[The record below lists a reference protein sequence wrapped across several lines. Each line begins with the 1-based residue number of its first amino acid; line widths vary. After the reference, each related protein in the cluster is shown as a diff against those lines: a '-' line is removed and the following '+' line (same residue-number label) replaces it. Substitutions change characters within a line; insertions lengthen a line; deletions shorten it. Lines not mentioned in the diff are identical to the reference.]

1 MKYINNL
8 KEIEKKVKLI
18 CDNMSV
24 TTPSILVVTKYV
36 GKEEIHNIH
45 SHDDKYHFGENS
57 VDSLIEKSEQLA
69 KSIKWHFIGNLQSN
83 KCKNILKVK
92 NLYMIETLDKE
103 KKATMLNNYLK
114 MENEQNNNNNNN
126 NSEEL
131 RKLRIL
137 MQIKT
142 TDDETKTG
150 LTHENYDEIEN
161 TVLHIINNCQFLI
174 FKGLM
179 TISSLDINKRE
190 NSFVILN
197 DIKKKLLN
205 NQVINNYFIN
215 KTFHMSMGMS
225 DDMELAIKHETTQLR
240 IGRAI
245 FN

>member
-8 KEIEKKVKLI
+8 KEIEQKVKRI
-18 CDNMSV
+18 CDNLGVSR
-24 TTPSILVVTKYV
+24 PDILIVTKYV
-36 GKEEIHNIH
+36 GKEEIQNIH
-45 SHDDKYHFGENS
+45 SVDDKYHFGENS

-69 KSIKWHFIGNLQSN
+69 KNIKWHFIGNLQSN

-103 KKATMLNNYLK
+103 KKATLLNNYLK
-114 MENEQNNNNNNN
+114 TENELNNNN
-126 NSEEL
+126 EEL
-131 RKLRIL
+131 RKLCVL

-150 LTHENYDEIEN
+150 LTYQNYDEIEN

-197 DIKKKLLN
+197 DIKRRLLN
-205 NQVINNYFIN
+205 NQVINNYFRN

>member
-1 MKYINNL
+1 MMKYINNL
-8 KEIEKKVKLI
+8 KEIEQKVKRI
-18 CDNMSV
+18 CDHFSV
-24 TTPSILVVTKYV
+24 NSPDILIVTKYV

-45 SHDDKYHFGENS
+45 SLDNKYHFGENS

-69 KSIKWHFIGNLQSN
+69 KNIKWHFIGNLQSN

-103 KKATMLNNYLK
+103 KKATLLNNYLK
-114 MENEQNNNNNNN
+114 IENELNNNN
-126 NSEEL
+126 EEL
-131 RKLRIL
+131 RKLCVL

-150 LTHENYDEIEN
+150 LTHQNYDEIEN

-197 DIKKKLLN
+197 DIKRKLLS
-205 NQVINNYFIN
+205 NQVINNYFLN

>member
-8 KEIEKKVKLI
+8 KEIEEKVKRICNNLAVSTPYILI
-18 CDNMSV
+18 
-24 TTPSILVVTKYV
+24 VTKYV

-69 KSIKWHFIGNLQSN
+69 KNIKWHFIGNLQSN

-103 KKATMLNNYLK
+103 KKATLLNNYLK
-114 MENEQNNNNNNN
+114 TENELNNNN
-126 NSEEL
+126 EEL
-131 RKLRIL
+131 RKLRVL

-150 LTHENYDEIEN
+150 LIHQNYDEIEN
-161 TVLHIINNCQFLI
+161 IVLHIINNCQFLI

-197 DIKKKLLN
+197 DIKKRLLN
-205 NQVINNYFIN
+205 NQVINNYFLN

-245 FN
+245 FS